1 MESLVRKTIRQL
13 ILESK
18 SSRNQLAGHARRLR
32 NEIQG
37 DWEQE
42 IPSKYDYMNH
52 EAMLDEKYF
61 YAYHGRRDIKAHWN
75 KRAYATPKRRSFWA
89 GGPEAPIKCVHWIGF
104 IQKPKSGTGLLRQ
117 LKKYTERNFSSASPE
132 LSCVGYVNSDI
143 WAHGSIGILFQTR
156 RITWAY
162 LADSFTEFV
171 SSVGQRSSRHFGS
184 GKIPKRPFL
193 GIHKSNCILGP
204 SDMKGDVINELVI
217 SRYSDPIFI
226 LSSGK
231 LPRETLETAKSII
244 TSAGY
249 KFRIIS

>member
-13 ILESK
+13 ILESQ
-18 SSRNQLAGHARRLR
+18 SSRNQLAGHAKRLR

-42 IPSKYDYMNH
+42 IPSTKDYMSH

-75 KRAYATPKRRSFWA
+75 KRAYATPERRAFWA
-89 GGPEAPIKCVHWIGF
+89 DGPEAPIKCVHWIGF
-104 IQKPKSGTGLLRQ
+104 IQKPKTTKGLLRQ
-117 LKKYTERNFSSASPE
+117 LKKYTERSFSSVSPE
-132 LSCVGYVNSDI
+132 LSAVGYVNSDI
-143 WAHGSIGILFQTR
+143 WAHGSIGVLFQTR
-156 RITWAY
+156 RISWAY
-162 LADSFTEFV
+162 LADSFTEFI
-171 SSVGQRSSRHFGS
+171 SSVGHQASQKFGS

-204 SDMKGDVINELVI
+204 DDMKGDVINELII

-226 LSSGK
+226 LSSEK
-231 LPRETLETAKSII
+231 LPRETLEAAKRMI
-244 TSAGY
+244 TSAGH
-249 KFRIIS
+249 KFKIIS